1 MTVGG
6 LLCEGGAALRA
17 AGIDGARQEARLL
30 LAHALACAQEALLRD
45 PHAPVP
51 PDQAAAFRALLAR
64 RAAREPLAL
73 LTGTAGFWTLELEVS
88 GATLLPRPDSEALI
102 RLAGVLAPDAT
113 RVLDL
118 GTGTG
123 CLLLAALA
131 ERPAAWGLGLDL
143 RPEAAALA
151 RRNAARS
158 GLAARAAFAAADWA
172 DALDGQFGLVLS
184 NPPYIPSAEVPGLM
198 PEVARHEPRTALDGG
213 KDGLDAYRRILPA
226 LHRLLAPGGK
236 AVLEIGHDQAAAL
249 PLLARENGL
258 AVQGLERDFGGIPR
272 AIALAP
278 IGGGGRAP

>member
-1 MTVGG
+1 MTIGG

-17 AGIDGARQEARLL
+17 AGIEGARQEARLL
-30 LAHALACAQEALLRD
+30 LAHALDCPQEALLRE
-45 PHAPVP
+45 PRAAVP
-51 PDQAAAFRALLAR
+51 PDAAAAFRALLAR

-102 RLAGVLAPDAT
+102 RLAATLAPGAD

-143 RPEAAALA
+143 RPDAAALA
-151 RRNAARS
+151 RRNAARN
-158 GLAARAAFAAADWA
+158 GLAARAGFAAGDWA
-172 DALDGQFGLVLS
+172 DALAGRFGLVLS
-184 NPPYIPSAEVPGLM
+184 NPPYIASAEVPGLM
-198 PEVARHEPRTALDGG
+198 PEVARHEPATALDGG
-213 KDGLDAYRRILPA
+213 ADGLDAYRRILPA
-226 LHRLLAPGGK
+226 LPRLLTPGGV

-249 PLLARENGL
+249 PMLAGRHGL
-258 AVQGLERDFGGIPR
+258 AVRGMERDFGGIPR

-278 IGGGGRAP
+278 IGGGGQAS

>member
-17 AGIDGARQEARLL
+17 AGIEGARQEARLL
-30 LAHALACAQEALLRD
+30 LAHALHCPQEALLRD
-45 PHAPVP
+45 PHAPVLTE
-51 PDQAAAFRALLAR
+51 AAATFRALLAR

-73 LTGTAGFWTLELEVS
+73 LTGIAGFWTLELEVS

-102 RLAGVLAPDAT
+102 RLAGTLAPDAR

-151 RRNAARS
+151 ARNAARN
-158 GLAARAAFAAADWA
+158 GLARRAAFAAGDWG
-172 DALDGQFGLVLS
+172 DALAARFDLVLS
-184 NPPYIPSAEVPGLM
+184 NPPYIRRGEVPALM
-198 PEVARHEPRTALDGG
+198 PEVARHEPATALDGG
-213 KDGLDAYRRILPA
+213 PDGLDAYRRLLPA
-226 LHRLLAPGGK
+226 LHRLLAPGGV
-236 AVLEIGHDQAAAL
+236 AVLEIGWDQEAAL
-249 PLLARENGL
+249 EAL
-258 AVQGLERDFGGIPR
+258 AVAHGLSIQGRERDFGGNPR
-272 AIALAP
+272 ALALAP
-278 IGGGGRAP
+278 IGGGGGAS